1 MQVNHISVGVIG
13 AGVIGSGIIKNNN
26 KYTRVLDKNNFLS
39 HSAYIDNSKKFKL
52 NFIIETNNNIREI
65 LKLSYKCKILS
76 SIKNIKKIDCPE
88 IISICI
94 PDEYHYQMLEQVIDL
109 KPRLVIIE
117 KPISTNPILSKK
129 IFNIYKNKKIKLLV
143 NYSRRF
149 IPFFSNLSKELKKQ
163 KIISSQ
169 VYYANGLLHNGCH
182 IIDLFNILFG
192 AIKNYKELS
201 YREDF
206 SSEDPTV
213 SAFLSTENCKSCFMI
228 GLDNRNYVHWEMN
241 IFTNKFMYRI
251 HTDHR
256 KLSIKKIKSN
266 SGTPSGKRLIDY
278 KTININYDI
287 ALKNL
292 YLKAKHILDNNLDW
306 EKEAYSAL
314 QAENIAHKLLKKA
327 KLSAI
332 NNN

>member
-1 MQVNHISVGVIG
+1 MKVNNISVGIIG

-26 KYTRVLDKNNFLS
+26 KFTRVLDKNNLLS
-39 HSAYIDNSKKFKL
+39 HSAYVDNSKKLKL
-52 NFIIETNNNIREI
+52 NFIIEKNNNIRAM
-65 LKLSYKCKILS
+65 LKLTYKCKILS
-76 SIKNIKKIDCPE
+76 SIKNIKKIDYPE
-88 IISICI
+88 IISICV
-94 PDEYHYQMLEQVIDL
+94 PDRYHYEMLQQVIEL

-117 KPISTNPILSKK
+117 KPISTDPILSKK
-129 IFNIYKNKKIKLLV
+129 IFNIYKKKNIKLLV

-149 IPFFSNLSKELKKQ
+149 IPFFSNLSKELKDQ

-182 IIDLFNILFG
+182 IIDLLNILFG
-192 AIKNYKELS
+192 AIKNYKALS

-266 SGTPSGKRLIDY
+266 SGTPLGKRLIDY
-278 KTININYDI
+278 KTINISYDI
-287 ALKNL
+287 AIKNL
-292 YLKAKHILDNNLDW
+292 YLKAKSILDNNLDW

-314 QAENIAHKLLKKA
+314 QAEAIAHKLLKKA
-327 KLSAI
+327 KFSAI